1 MTPLVIIIM
10 GSPKDEGYAKKI
22 TQKLDELG
30 LEYVCRISS
39 AHKTVEHL
47 MHLVSEYEKMERDKV
62 YITIA
67 GRSNGLSGVVDGL
80 TSSPTIACPPPS
92 DSFSGLDILSSL
104 RMPEGICPAVVL
116 EPTNA
121 ALLVARILS
130 LVDSSVKANLESY
143 RNRQKNIVIES
154 DTRLSNSLT

>member
-1 MTPLVIIIM
+1 MNPLVIIIM
-10 GSPKDEGYAKKI
+10 GSQKDEEHAKKI
-22 TQKLDELG
+22 TEKLEELG

-47 MHLVSEYEKMERDKV
+47 MDIVLEYEKMERAKV

-92 DSFSGLDILSSL
+92 NSFSGMDILSSL
-104 RMPEGICPAVVL
+104 RMPEAICPAVVL

-121 ALLVARILS
+121 ALLAAKILS
-130 LVDSSVKANLESY
+130 LLDSKLKSCLESY
-143 RNRQKNIVIES
+143 RQKQKNIVMES
-154 DTRLSNSLT
+154 DVRISCNLT